1 MFNGEYEVLIGNCL
15 DTLKTVDEKSIQC
28 VVTSPP
34 YYALRDYGTA
44 QWEGGDPNCE
54 HEGKVL
60 SNNRNFIDEGGRGSN
75 KKSISTGDCVKC
87 SARRIDSQ
95 IGLEETPDDFVE
107 SLVNVFREVRR
118 VLRDDGVVWLNLGDS
133 YSGVGGAS
141 GHTEHTKNFYRTT
154 KSYGAT
160 KTGSK
165 VPQGLKPKD
174 MMGIPWRVAFAL
186 QADGWYLRQDIIW
199 SKPNPM
205 PASVKDRCVT
215 SHEYIFLLSKSRH
228 YFFDYKAIQQPLAES
243 TGPRMKRGVSSDH
256 KWSDGAS
263 GQVVNS
269 MSKER
274 SYDPTRPIASK
285 RNKRSVW
292 TITTKP
298 FAEAHFATYPPDL
311 IEDCI
316 LAGSA
321 SRSCGDCGTP
331 WARTELGSFRPNCEC
346 NGKLAQKEVIIPA
359 SMTPQQIAETTWG
372 TNADGEYTG
381 EAIKEYEG
389 TGAQN
394 ASDVKKRIIE
404 NRTKEKKKT
413 ITIYESELDLDK
425 HPITPSIVLDPFGG
439 SGTTAGVA
447 IKHGRRAL
455 LCELNQEYADLIP
468 KRISHIIGLE
478 NAEVKTG
485 FGEWFA

>member
-1 MFNGEYEVLIGNCL
+1 MFEDSYEVLIGNCI
-15 DTLKTVDEKSIQC
+15 DTLKTLDAKTIQC

-54 HEGKVL
+54 HEGQTL
-60 SNNRNFIDEGGRGSN
+60 GNNRNYIDEGGRGSN
-75 KKSISTGDCVKC
+75 KANISTGNCVKC
-87 SARRIDSQ
+87 GARRIDSQ
-95 IGLEETPDDFVE
+95 IGLEKTPDDFVQ

-133 YSGVGGAS
+133 YAGGGGAS
-141 GHTEHTKNFYRTT
+141 SHTEETLNFGRTT

-160 KTGSK
+160 KTGGH
-165 VPQGLKPKD
+165 VPKGLKPKD
-174 MMGIPWRVAFAL
+174 LMGIPWKVAFAL

-205 PASVKDRCVT
+205 PASVKDRCTT

-243 TGPRMKRGVSSDH
+243 TGPRLKRGVSSKH
-256 KWSDGAS
+256 KWSEGAT

-274 SYDPTRPIASK
+274 SHDPTRAIAPM

-298 FAEAHFATYPPDL
+298 YAEAHFATYPPDL
-311 IEDCI
+311 IEPCI

-321 SRSCGDCGTP
+321 SKSCADCGTP
-331 WARTELGSFRPNCEC
+331 WVRTELGTTRPNCEC
-346 NGKLAQKEVIIPA
+346 YGKLEKQTVIIPA
-359 SMTPQQIAETTWG
+359 SMTREEVSQTTWG
-372 TNADGEYTG
+372 TTIDGEYNG
-381 EAIKEYEG
+381 EAVKDYEG
-389 TGAQN
+389 TGAEN

-404 NRTKEKKKT
+404 NRIKDREKQ
-413 ITIYESELDLDK
+413 IIVYLSDLPLPD
-425 HPITPSIVLDPFGG
+425 HPFLPSIVLDPFGG

-447 IKHGRRAL
+447 IKHGRRAV
-455 LCELNQEYADLIP
+455 LCELNSDYTDLIP
-468 KRISHIIGLE
+468 KRIAHIIGLE
-478 NAEVKTG
+478 NPEVKQG